1 MIKSRLPIL
10 LAERNL
16 KITKVSN
23 DTGISRTT
31 LTSLSTDSSQGIQFD
46 TLNKLCNYLKVTPGE
61 LFLYIPFDIEVSDFD
76 NKKYDDEQGNI
87 FFTLRIKNNNNEID
101 CDFSAHIIISM
112 NQIYVG
118 YEVGRYLDEE
128 LQEKQEKK
136 FNDIKKFLFALPIQF
151 LNDINKEIQ
160 DQILSNY
167 FEDPFDD
174 GKNRVFSFDW
184 SEIL

>member
-31 LTSLSTDSSQGIQFD
+31 LTSLNTDSSQGIQFD

-61 LFLYIPFDIEVSDFD
+61 LFLYIPFDIEVSNF
-76 NKKYDDEQGNI
+76 NNNKYDEEQGNI

-112 NQIYVG
+112 NQIYVD
-118 YEVGRYLDEE
+118 YEVAKYLDEE
-128 LQEKQEKK
+128 SQKEQEKK

-151 LNDINKEIQ
+151 LNDINKEVQ
-160 DQILSNY
+160 NQILSNY
-167 FEDPFDD
+167 FEDSFEGDKD
-174 GKNRVFSFDW
+174 RVFSFDW
-184 SEIL
+184 REIL